1 MGTRTVLE
9 LVQEFCG
16 LRGLPVP
23 SALMGATTAAVVQ
36 YRALL
41 NETLREAVAYPWP
54 AVKVQSTFTSVAT
67 ANQGEL
73 ETLFP
78 GFNGFVK
85 DSLWMSPQVIPI
97 RGPLTDSS
105 WAALTALG
113 ISGPPY
119 SFWLSGGSLYFTP
132 TPAAGNTVTAIYT
145 TDYRYFNGTTPK
157 RELTEDSD
165 TCIVPDRILLAGLQA
180 FWAKAKGLTGWEKDL
195 TRFESAVSQELAPSL
210 PTFNLGDS
218 NMKTGPRIFI
228 PPGSWLT

>member
-23 SALMGATTAAVVQ
+23 SALMGATTASVVQ

-41 NETLREAVAYPWP
+41 NETLREAIAYEWP
-54 AVKVQSTFTSVAT
+54 EVKIQTTFTSVAT

-78 GFNGFVK
+78 GFVGLVK
-85 DSLWMSPQVIPI
+85 DSMWMSPQVIPI

-113 ISGPPY
+113 IAGPPY
-119 SFWLSGGSLYFTP
+119 SFWLSGGSIYFTP
-132 TPAAGNTVTAIYT
+132 TPPAGNTVTAVYT
-145 TDYRYFNGTTPK
+145 TEYKYLNGATPK
-157 RELTEDSD
+157 RELTDDSD
-165 TCIVPDRILLAGLQA
+165 ICIVPDRVILAGLQA
-180 FWAKAKGLTGWEKDL
+180 FWAKAKGLSDWEKDL
-195 TRFESAVSQELAPSL
+195 ARFQSAVSQTLSSSL
-210 PTFNLGDS
+210 PTFNLGNS